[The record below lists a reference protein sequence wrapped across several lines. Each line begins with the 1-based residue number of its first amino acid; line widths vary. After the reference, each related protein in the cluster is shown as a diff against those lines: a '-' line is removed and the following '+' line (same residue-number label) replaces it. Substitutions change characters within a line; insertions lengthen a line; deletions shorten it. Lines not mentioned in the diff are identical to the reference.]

1 MTEVILRARDLVIGY
16 ETPLT
21 QALNFHVGPGEILV
35 VLGESGC
42 GKSTLLSTLSGITQP
57 ISGEIL
63 LGEKCLSAVPIHR
76 RNIGL
81 VFQDPLLFPHLS
93 LLGNI
98 GYSLRAQGKTKKE
111 ARERAAE
118 LLEWVGLSDVTGNK
132 TWELSGGQAGR
143 VALARAI
150 AANPAVLLLD
160 EPYSALDKTTRM
172 RLLTDVKDL
181 ITRAGIP
188 TIHVTHDSGEA
199 ELLATR
205 TLTW

>member
-1 MTEVILRARDLVIGY
+1 MTDSILRARDLVIGY

-42 GKSTLLSTLSGITQP
+42 GKSTLLSTLSGITRP
-57 ISGEIL
+57 LSGEIL
-63 LGEKCLSAVPIHR
+63 LGEKCLSGVPIHR

-93 LLGNI
+93 LLDNI

>member
-63 LGEKCLSAVPIHR
+63 LGEKCLSGVPIHR

-93 LLGNI
+93 LLDNI

>member
-1 MTEVILRARDLVIGY
+1 MTESILSARDLVIGY

-42 GKSTLLSTLSGITQP
+42 GKSTLLSTLSGITRP
-57 ISGEIL
+57 LGGEIL
-63 LGEKCLSAVPIHR
+63 LGEKCLSGVPIHR

-93 LLGNI
+93 LLDNI

>member
-1 MTEVILRARDLVIGY
+1 MTTEARNGII
-16 ETPLT
+16 ETT
-21 QALNFHVGPGEILV
+21 N
-35 VLGESGC
+35 
-42 GKSTLLSTLSGITQP
+42 
-57 ISGEIL
+57 
-63 LGEKCLSAVPIHR
+63 
-76 RNIGL
+76 
-81 VFQDPLLFPHLS
+81 
-93 LLGNI
+93 
-98 GYSLRAQGKTKKE
+98 QGKTKKE

-143 VALARAI
+143 IALARAI

>member
-1 MTEVILRARDLVIGY
+1 MTESILRARDLVIGY

-63 LGEKCLSAVPIHR
+63 LGEKCLSGVPIHR

-93 LLGNI
+93 LLDNI

-160 EPYSALDKTTRM
+160 EP
-172 RLLTDVKDL
+172 
-181 ITRAGIP
+181 
-188 TIHVTHDSGEA
+188 
-199 ELLATR
+199 
-205 TLTW
+205 

>member
-1 MTEVILRARDLVIGY
+1 MTESILSARDLVIGY

-42 GKSTLLSTLSGITQP
+42 GKSTLLSTLSGITRP
-57 ISGEIL
+57 LSGEIL
-63 LGEKCLSAVPIHR
+63 LGEKCLSGVPIHR

-93 LLGNI
+93 LLDNI

>member
-1 MTEVILRARDLVIGY
+1 MTESILRARDLVIGY

-42 GKSTLLSTLSGITQP
+42 GKSTLLSTLSGITRP
-57 ISGEIL
+57 LGGEIL
-63 LGEKCLSAVPIHR
+63 LGEKCLSGVPIHR

-93 LLGNI
+93 LLDNI

>member
-93 LLGNI
+93 LLDNI

>member
-1 MTEVILRARDLVIGY
+1 LSARDLVIGY

-42 GKSTLLSTLSGITQP
+42 GKSTLLSTLSGITRP
-57 ISGEIL
+57 LGGEIL
-63 LGEKCLSAVPIHR
+63 LGEKCLSGVPIHR

-93 LLGNI
+93 LLDNI